1 MSDVLALDIGGT
13 NLRTGWVKPDLTVQ
27 DFEITSSL
35 EVLEVDDPSAALH
48 NHLQQYM
55 DRTAPGKAPLAVAIG
70 FPATIDAERKVVVST
85 SNIRSMQ
92 NLAIVEYLEHQLG
105 VPVVIDKDVNLLLR
119 CDMRAHDLPTT
130 GVVIGC
136 YVGTGLGNSI
146 SIDGQILVGA
156 NGVAG
161 ELGHLPVA
169 GLDTVCGCGNVGC
182 IETVASGKALAE
194 IVKREFPGEPVT
206 VAFEQHQEHPSIKQ
220 FITNLAMA
228 IASEI
233 NILDP
238 VAVVLG
244 GGMVNFGYFP
254 RDFLEQEVYRFT
266 RKPLPA
272 QATTFI
278 YSNGGQQAGVV
289 GAGIYAFEQ
298 LAQDQLQATI
308 ASTTRSSL

>member
-1 MSDVLALDIGGT
+1 MSDVLAVDIGGT
-13 NLRTGWVKPDLTVQ
+13 NLRTGWVTPDLSVR

-35 EVLEVDDPSAALH
+35 AVLEVADPSAALRD
-48 NHLQQYM
+48 HLRQFI
-55 DRTAPGKAPLAVAIG
+55 DRTAPGATPLAASIG
-70 FPATIDAERKVVVST
+70 FPATIDAQRKVVVST

-92 NLAIVEYLEHQLG
+92 NLAIVDYLEAELQ

-119 CDMRAHDLPTT
+119 CDMRAHDLPTD

-136 YVGTGLGNSI
+136 YIGTGLGNAI
-146 SIDGQILVGA
+146 SIDGQLLVGT

-169 GLDTVCGCGNVGC
+169 GLDAVCGCGNTGC

-194 IVKREFPGEPVT
+194 IVQREFPGEPVT
-206 VAFEQHQEHPSIKQ
+206 VAFEQHKDHPAIKQ
-220 FITNLAMA
+220 FVTNVAMA

-238 VAVVLG
+238 VAVILG
-244 GGMVNFGYFP
+244 GGMVHFDYFP

-272 QATTFI
+272 EATTFI
-278 YSNGGQQAGVV
+278 YSNGGQQAGVI
-289 GAGIYAFEQ
+289 GAGIYAFERQAHGQ
-298 LAQDQLQATI
+298 LNQTTL
-308 ASTTRSSL
+308 SSTRSSL